1 MSYCMDRRTSLNDVR
16 TERKHRLTADSV
28 INSRPT
34 PSVRKQSERTV
45 ISVKKRPAPS
55 VRKQSERRMDP
66 EMKKMLLDMVHTK
79 KSFPP
84 NTYYSFKQPQD
95 KIDPALMEELFKK
108 FREENVIS
116 TPPILSSVRLKAPQ
130 TEEENTRFIEFTTR
144 LYDAYYKRW
153 LTSKD
158 EILIAYLEIL
168 LNLKYKTYSKF
179 ITQDDV
185 NKISAAETYLF
196 KQYPDAIKEVLTFK
210 NGIGMMKP
218 TRKSKKLVRTK

>member
-1 MSYCMDRRTSLNDVR
+1 MDRRNSLNDDR
-16 TERKHRLTADSV
+16 SESSPHRPADSV
-28 INSRPT
+28 IKPRPA
-34 PSVRKQSERTV
+34 PSVRKQPAPT
-45 ISVKKRPAPS
+45 VKKRPVPS

-66 EMKKMLLDMVHTK
+66 EMKKMLLNMVHTK

-116 TPPILSSVRLKAPQ
+116 TPPILSLVRLKAPQ

-218 TRKSKKLVRTK
+218 TRKRKKHKSKKLVRTK